1 MTSLGLGPRTPAL
14 KVWCSD
20 LLSYEVNSVEWE
32 RQDSN
37 LLSLWATD
45 LQSATTLQ
53 LRRFPDMFSFG
64 AAKEI
69 WPTAV
74 FLRSEKKLHFLSKKY
89 VHASKTE
96 EKDGADV
103 T

>member
-1 MTSLGLGPRTPAL
+1 
-14 KVWCSD
+14 
-20 LLSYEVNSVEWE
+20 
-32 RQDSN
+32 
-37 LLSLWATD
+37 
-45 LQSATTLQ
+45 
-53 LRRFPDMFSFG
+53 MFSFG

-74 FLRSEKKLHFLSKKY
+74 FLRSERKLHFLSKKY